1 MIYQPFAHIPV
12 SKGYCYDLPPLN
24 TKGNIMTLTEFG
36 KAVRKARVDANETLL
51 SMANAIGVSPA
62 FLSAAENGHK
72 KVSDR
77 LLNKIMTFFEEK
89 NIKIKDLQVLA
100 HISNGCIPINKLPA
114 EQQKLIARLANLA
127 MTQAQ
132 LNTFIDLLN
141 STHPNPNRSDT

>member
-1 MIYQPFAHIPV
+1 
-12 SKGYCYDLPPLN
+12 
-24 TKGNIMTLTEFG
+24 MTLTEFG

-72 KVSDR
+72 KISDKWV
-77 LLNKIMTFFEEK
+77 NKIMTFFEEK
-89 NIKIKDLQVLA
+89 NIKTRDLQILA
-100 HISNGCIPINKLPA
+100 HISNGYIPINELPV

-141 STHPNPNRSDT
+141 STHPNRSDT

>member
-36 KAVRKARVDANETLL
+36 KAVRKARVDANETRL

-72 KVSDR
+72 KISDKWV
-77 LLNKIMTFFEEK
+77 NKIMTFFEEK
-89 NIKIKDLQVLA
+89 NIKTRDLQILA
-100 HISNGCIPINKLPA
+100 HISNGYIPINELPV

-141 STHPNPNRSDT
+141 STHPNRSDT